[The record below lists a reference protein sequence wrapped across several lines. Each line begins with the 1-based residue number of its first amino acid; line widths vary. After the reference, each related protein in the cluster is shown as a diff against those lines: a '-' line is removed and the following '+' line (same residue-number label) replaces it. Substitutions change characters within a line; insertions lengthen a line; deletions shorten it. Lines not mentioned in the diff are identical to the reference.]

1 MLARR
6 QSRQRVVIAAIVA
19 ASIGLGSIL
28 VLSDFFGP
36 NLQDAVYDYAI
47 THYPAT
53 VRNQVAI
60 VGVDDRTI
68 TRYGQRYPLPRQAY
82 ADLLRALKQTRARV
96 VAFDIGFYDES
107 PDPAADRALAA
118 AIKDAGNVIL
128 AMQGSGSFTASDGAE
143 RFGVLSLPLPLFRDA
158 AAGLAS
164 VNVDPDSDGRVRA
177 AQLVVEGPK
186 GERYFALPLV
196 AASRSLLAAQQVA
209 GDVSAIKRQSDQ
221 LILPGRPPLPD
232 RVMPVD
238 QGGAMPVYFVSH
250 PSRDLAERTGPP
262 CATSDEFCVVS
273 LADVVDG
280 NVPLTLF
287 NERAVLVGFHS
298 ASAIP
303 DNYPTPNSGSAKMWG
318 VEIWANTM
326 QSIFTNRYPVRHQG
340 PFTTIVI
347 LSAAS
352 ILGALL
358 VARLRLFGFLGA
370 LGLLLGYMVV
380 SMFLFGLKTQGPIG
394 DGAVEVPSIA
404 YIVPTVFWWIITLG
418 YILIEEQVALA
429 RTQSTFG
436 RFVTPAVARTIMERE
451 ETGRLTLGGEEKR
464 VTVLFGDVRGFTS
477 LSEGIEPSK
486 LLDTLNQY
494 FDGMVDVVNRYGG
507 TVNKYNGD
515 NIMVIW
521 GAPIEGAEP
530 ARQAVLCALELQR
543 FIVAERAK
551 GGPDVSFGFGINT
564 GPVVAGFLGAKGRME
579 YTVIGDTANVA
590 SRLTS
595 SDIARRDQVA
605 VSAATLAELGDDVT
619 TVSLGAIAV
628 KGRAEPVACFQV
640 DRLGPIASPNPAPP
654 PERPVVAAAAAGF
667 H

>member
-1 MLARR
+1 MFARR
-6 QSRQRVVIAAIVA
+6 QSRQRAVIAAIVA
-19 ASIGLGSIL
+19 VSIALGSFL
-28 VLSDFFGP
+28 VFRDAFAS
-36 NLQDAVYDYAI
+36 NLQDFVYDFAI
-47 THYPAT
+47 TQYPAT
-53 VRNQVAI
+53 VRNQVAV
-60 VGVDDRTI
+60 VGIDDKTI

-82 ADLLRALKQTRARV
+82 TDLLRALKQTRARV

-118 AIKDAGNVIL
+118 AIKDSGNVIL
-128 AMQGSGSFTASDGAE
+128 AMQGAGSFVASDGAE
-143 RFGVLSLPLPLFRDA
+143 HFGVLSLPLPLFRDA
-158 AAGLAS
+158 ASGLGS

-186 GERYFALPLV
+186 GERFFALPLV
-196 AASRSLLAAQQVA
+196 AATRSLLAAQQVA
-209 GDVSAIKRQSDQ
+209 GDVSAIKRQSEQ
-221 LILPGRPPLPD
+221 LVLPGRPPLPD
-232 RVMPVD
+232 RAMPVD
-238 QGGAMPVYFVSH
+238 ASGAMPIYFVSH
-250 PSRDLAERTGPP
+250 PSTDLGERTSI
-262 CATSDEFCVVS
+262 CADTSEFCVVS

-280 NVPLTLF
+280 KVPLALF
-287 NERAVLVGFHS
+287 NERTVLVGFHS
-298 ASAIP
+298 ASGIP
-303 DNYPTPNSGSAKMWG
+303 DSYPTPNSGGAKMWG
-318 VEIWANTM
+318 VEIWANTI

-352 ILGALL
+352 LLGALL
-358 VARLRLFGFLGA
+358 VARFRLFGFLGA

-404 YIVPTVFWWIITLG
+404 YVLPAVFWWIITLG

-521 GAPIEGAEP
+521 GAPIEGADP

>member
-6 QSRQRVVIAAIVA
+6 QSRQRAVIAAIIA
-19 ASIGLGSIL
+19 ASIAFGSLL
-28 VLSDFFGP
+28 VFGDVFGP
-36 NLQDAVYDYAI
+36 NLQDAVYDFAI
-47 THYPAT
+47 TQYPAA

-68 TRYGQRYPLPRQAY
+68 ARYGRYPLPRQAY
-82 ADLLRALKQTRARV
+82 VDLLRVLKLTRARV

-107 PDPAADRALAA
+107 TDPAADRALAA
-118 AIKDAGNVIL
+118 AIKDAGNVVL
-128 AMQGSGSFTASDGAE
+128 AMQGSGSFVAADGAE
-143 RFGVLSLPLPLFRDA
+143 RFDALSLPIPLFRDA
-158 AAGLAS
+158 AAALGS
-164 VNVDPDSDGRVRA
+164 VNVDPDTDGRVRA
-177 AQLVVEGPK
+177 AQLVIEGPK
-186 GERYFALPLV
+186 GDRYYALPLV
-196 AASRSLLAAQQVA
+196 AATRSLLAAQQLS
-209 GDVSAIKRQSDQ
+209 GDLSAITRQGDR
-221 LILPGRPPLPD
+221 LVVPGRRPLPD
-232 RVMPVD
+232 RVMPID
-238 QGGAMPVYFVSH
+238 RGGGMPVYFVSH
-250 PSRDLAERTGPP
+250 PTADLSERSGPP
-262 CATSDEFCVVS
+262 CAKADEFCVVS

-280 NVPLTLF
+280 KVPVTLF
-287 NERAVLVGFHS
+287 NERTVLVGFHS

-303 DNYPTPNSGSAKMWG
+303 DNYPTPNSGGTKMWG
-318 VEIWANTM
+318 VEIWANTI

-340 PFTTIVI
+340 PATTIVI
-347 LSAAS
+347 LGAAS
-352 ILGALL
+352 LAGALL
-358 VARLRLFGFLGA
+358 VARFRLFGFLGS
-370 LGLLLGYMVV
+370 LGLLAVYMVV
-380 SMFLFGLKTQGPIG
+380 AMFLFGLQTQGPVG
-394 DGAVEVPSIA
+394 DGPVEVPSIA
-404 YIVPTVFWWIITLG
+404 YVLPAVFWWVVTLG
-418 YILIEEQVALA
+418 YILIEEQIALA

-451 ETGRLTLGGEEKR
+451 ETGRLALGGEEKR

-477 LSEGIEPSK
+477 LSEGMDPAR
-486 LLDTLNQY
+486 LLDTLNRY

-521 GAPIEGAEP
+521 GAPIEGP
-530 ARQAVLCALELQR
+530 DQARQAVLCALELQR
-543 FIVAERAK
+543 FIVAERAT

-564 GPVVAGFLGAKGRME
+564 GTVVAGFLGAKGRME

-595 SDIARRDQVA
+595 ADIARRDQVA
-605 VSAATLAELGDDVT
+605 VSAATLAELGDDVA

-654 PERPVVAAAAAGF
+654 PERQVAAAAVAGF